1 MFKFYLKHCLYLKQG
16 QKVPSSLSHFLATH
30 SVRRLFDQ
38 LKDYKAIIST
48 NNGTIVLTLDTCEDE
63 TFADIAESSH
73 LSVTY
78 KLQDKFKNAALL
90 NFVNIFGETVIKRNG
105 EKEQSST
112 FLRDTEKEV
121 KTIYV
126 DRMK

>member
-1 MFKFYLKHCLYLKQG
+1 M
-16 QKVPSSLSHFLATH
+16 SHFLATH
-30 SVRRLFDQ
+30 PVRRLFDQ
-38 LKDYKAIIST
+38 LKDYKAIISNS
-48 NNGTIVLTLDTCEDE
+48 NNGTLVLTLDTCKDE

-90 NFVNIFGETVIKRNG
+90 NFVNIFGENVVKRNG
-105 EKEQSST
+105 EKEFSSI
-112 FLRDTEKEV
+112 FLRDTKKEV